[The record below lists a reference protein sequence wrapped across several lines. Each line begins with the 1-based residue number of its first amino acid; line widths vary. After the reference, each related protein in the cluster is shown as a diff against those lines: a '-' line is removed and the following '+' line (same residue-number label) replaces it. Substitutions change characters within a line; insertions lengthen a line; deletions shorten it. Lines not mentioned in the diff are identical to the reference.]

1 MLIRVGLSV
10 KGKGMQTYLEEALF
24 ASDVRVESFGH
35 LRSAWQKVVR
45 SGCDVIVISEALIPR
60 PTDNG
65 IAMLNELPENPTS
78 VIIHGSD
85 SAEEHAQL
93 AAAGADVVLFAGI
106 SPKSMLEVLETT
118 LESRRQFI
126 RMKRFERRGLAEP
139 KIADFVSESH
149 VMQLFMEEVRQI
161 IPSDS
166 PILLLGETGVG
177 KEHLAKAIHAESPR
191 SAGPF
196 ISINLAGVPEQLLE
210 SELFGHEQGAFTGA
224 IRYRRG
230 AFELA
235 HGGTIFLDEI
245 GDMPLH
251 LQAKLLRVLQNYEI
265 KPVGGENTLELDV
278 RVIAATNKKIEAEI
292 ARGNFRQDLYYRL
305 SVLMQTI
312 PPLRN
317 RREDIPT
324 LVRRFIAYYRY
335 KIGREINGIS
345 DQALRSLCGYD
356 WPGNVR
362 ELMNVIERAILLCK
376 TDAISIVELPH
387 VFHEDVSAS
396 DGKAP
401 GIHFESDAWTDKTL
415 PEVQKDIMNQ
425 VEKLYLQQVL
435 KKTHGRV
442 NQAAR
447 IAGVHPRGLFNK
459 MKQLGLRKEDFKDR
473 H

>member
-10 KGKGMQTYLEEALF
+10 KDRSLQSHLEKALSYF
-24 ASDVRVESFGH
+24 DVRVESFGH

-45 SGCDVIVISEALIPR
+45 SGCDVIVISDALIPR
-60 PTDNG
+60 PTDNS
-65 IAMLNELPENPTS
+65 IAILNELPENPTT

-93 AAAGADVVLFAGI
+93 TAAGADVVLFAGI
-106 SPKSMLEVLETT
+106 SKKSMEEALETT

-126 RMKRFERRGLAEP
+126 LRKRFDRRGLAEP
-139 KIADFVSESH
+139 KISDFVSESH
-149 VMQLFMEEVRQI
+149 VMQLFMEEVRQV

-196 ISINLAGVPEQLLE
+196 ISVNMAGIPEQLLE

-251 LQAKLLRVLQNYEI
+251 LQVKLLQVLQNYEI
-265 KPVGGENTLELDV
+265 KPVGAETTLDLDV
-278 RVIAATNKKIEAEI
+278 RVIAATNQKLEDEI
-292 ARGNFRQDLYYRL
+292 AQGNFRQDLYYRL
-305 SVLMQTI
+305 SVLMLTI
-312 PPLRN
+312 PPLRE
-317 RREDIPT
+317 RKEDIPT
-324 LVRRFIAYYRY
+324 MVRRFMTYYRY
-335 KIGREINGIS
+335 KIGREINGIA
-345 DQALRSLCGYD
+345 DQALKALRSYE

-362 ELMNVIERAILLCK
+362 ELMNVIERAVLLCK
-376 TDAISIVELPH
+376 GDVISMVELPN
-387 VFHEDVSAS
+387 VFHGGVSAQNLILPGVSYENS
-396 DGKAP
+396 D
-401 GIHFESDAWTDKTL
+401 WTKKTWPVL
-415 PEVQKDIMNQ
+415 QREVMDQ
-425 VEKLYLQQVL
+425 VEKLYLQKVL
-435 KKTHGRV
+435 KKTRGRV
-442 NQAAR
+442 GQAAR
-447 IAGVHPRGLFNK
+447 IAGIHPRGLYNK
-459 MKQLGLRKEDFKDR
+459 MKQFDLRKEDFK
-473 H
+473 